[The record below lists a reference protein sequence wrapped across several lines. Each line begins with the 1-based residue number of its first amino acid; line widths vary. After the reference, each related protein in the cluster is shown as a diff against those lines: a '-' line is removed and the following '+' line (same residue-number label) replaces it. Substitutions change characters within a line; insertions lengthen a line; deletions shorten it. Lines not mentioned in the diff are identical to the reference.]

1 MGHQHRRSTPSRSRR
16 SESGAAAVEF
26 ALVVPILLLIVFGV
40 ITFGMV
46 FASQLSMNSAARDA
60 ARAGV
65 VQNLNATGLSCSAI
79 ATQARTQVDP
89 LGGKA
94 TDVAVTVTG
103 PDGSTS
109 CSIAKN
115 TAAVTGSSATTM
127 CTNSNTYSGQLVVK
141 LTYTANSPL
150 NLIPAASSIPLSA
163 TGSFT
168 CEYS

>member
-1 MGHQHRRSTPSRSRR
+1 MGHLHSSSDALRRRN

-26 ALVVPILLLIVFGV
+26 ALVVPILLVIVFGV

-65 VQNLNATGLSCSAI
+65 VQNLNAAGLTCSQI
-79 ATQARTQVDP
+79 AAQARAQVDP
-89 LGGKA
+89 LGGKS
-94 TDVAVTVTG
+94 TDVAITVTG
-103 PDGSTS
+103 PDGSTA

-115 TAAVTGSSATTM
+115 TASVTGSGSTAM
-127 CTNSNTYSGQLVVK
+127 CTNSSGLTGQLVVK

-163 TGSFT
+163 AGSFT